1 MEIELLPGKT
11 SATNFGSGKPYPK
24 YTVCYLRDENGWIND
39 YQILLDYTNQSRLP
53 AYFRIDLAASYSI
66 RFKNEREIQM
76 GLSIHNVTDHKNIK
90 TRRIDKERLEEA
102 KFSNTELPATYSD
115 VVLLGF
121 SPTLS
126 VSVSL

>member
-1 MEIELLPGKT
+1 MLGHWNLSSTLI
-11 SATNFGSGKPYPK
+11 FGSGKPYPK
-24 YTVCYLRDENGWIND
+24 YTMRYLRDENGWIND
-39 YQILLDYTNQSRLP
+39 FQILLDYTNQSRLP